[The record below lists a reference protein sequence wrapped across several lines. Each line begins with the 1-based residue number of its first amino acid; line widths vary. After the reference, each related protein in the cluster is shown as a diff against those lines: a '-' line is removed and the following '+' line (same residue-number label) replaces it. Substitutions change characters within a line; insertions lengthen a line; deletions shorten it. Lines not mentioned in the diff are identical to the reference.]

1 MEFKHT
7 SVLLDETIENLN
19 IKPNGV
25 YMDGTLGGA
34 GHSREIAKRLGSDGH
49 LIGIDQDGEAIATAK
64 ERLAEY
70 GDRITVV
77 RDNYQNF
84 KSILDELNISQVD
97 GILLDLGVSSYQ
109 LDNADR
115 GFTYRVDA
123 PLDMRMD
130 DRQTKT
136 AKDIVNG
143 YTEQELFHI
152 LKEYGEER
160 FAKSIAYHIVKYR
173 ENKEIETTEELND
186 IIRGSIPAKVRNAQ
200 GHPSKQTF
208 QAIRIE
214 LNHELEV
221 LTNSIDGMIDC
232 LKPGGRLCIITFH
245 SLEDRIVKI
254 LPHSSLV
261 GMLFETSDHYK
272 VVESKTFGLLQHD
285 PFTWLLDKGEFIY
298 VKNLS
303 ALQKK
308 RDEALNDWV
317 CALPVKDRKIFV
329 DTLYQVI
336 SASHAENLID
346 FTADWKKSMNGVV
359 GAMKEIDADTKQTLK
374 KIIKLLF
381 EIMLERMAPPAPR
394 RPKKGKPEEK

>member
-1 MEFKHT
+1 MSKCLTGEYEHRLDTKGRLIMPSKLREELGCTFMITKGLDNCLYVYPNDEWQQFADKLNQLPMTNKSARQFKRFFQNIRTEVVVMEFKHT

-19 IKPNGV
+19 IRPDGV

-34 GHSREIAKRLGSDGH
+34 GHSKEIAKRLGPDGH
-49 LIGIDQDGEAIATAK
+49 LIGIDQDGEAIITAK

-84 KSILDELNISQVD
+84 KSILDELNILQVD

-173 ENKEIETTEELND
+173 EKKEIETTEELND

-245 SLEDRIVKI
+245 SLEDRIVKNAFRKNENPCICPPNFPVCTCGRKSKGKVITRKPI
-254 LPHSSLV
+254 LPTEEEMEANSRSKSAKLRV
-261 GMLFETSDHYK
+261 FEKGMN
-272 VVESKTFGLLQHD
+272 
-285 PFTWLLDKGEFIY
+285 I
-298 VKNLS
+298 
-303 ALQKK
+303 
-308 RDEALNDWV
+308 
-317 CALPVKDRKIFV
+317 
-329 DTLYQVI
+329 
-336 SASHAENLID
+336 
-346 FTADWKKSMNGVV
+346 
-359 GAMKEIDADTKQTLK
+359 
-374 KIIKLLF
+374 
-381 EIMLERMAPPAPR
+381 
-394 RPKKGKPEEK
+394 

>member
-1 MEFKHT
+1 MVVMEFKHT

-19 IKPNGV
+19 IRPDGV
-25 YMDGTLGGA
+25 CMDGTLGGA
-34 GHSREIAKRLGSDGH
+34 GHSKEIAKRLGPDGH
-49 LIGIDQDGEAIATAK
+49 LIGIDQDGEAIITAK

-84 KSILDELNISQVD
+84 KSILDELNILQVD

-173 ENKEIETTEELND
+173 EKKEIETTEELND

-245 SLEDRIVKI
+245 SLEDRIVKNAFRKNENPCICPPNFPVCTCGRKSKGKVITRKPI
-254 LPHSSLV
+254 LPTEEEMEANSRSKSAKLRV
-261 GMLFETSDHYK
+261 FEKGMN
-272 VVESKTFGLLQHD
+272 
-285 PFTWLLDKGEFIY
+285 I
-298 VKNLS
+298 
-303 ALQKK
+303 
-308 RDEALNDWV
+308 
-317 CALPVKDRKIFV
+317 
-329 DTLYQVI
+329 
-336 SASHAENLID
+336 
-346 FTADWKKSMNGVV
+346 
-359 GAMKEIDADTKQTLK
+359 
-374 KIIKLLF
+374 
-381 EIMLERMAPPAPR
+381 
-394 RPKKGKPEEK
+394 